1 MSLQDFIDGFMH
13 TFQQAQDAVTGGID
27 RVQDAVV
34 TQFYQMKRSLFR
46 SVIELL
52 LVGISIIFIM
62 IGAVLFLDRYFSLD
76 LVMLVA
82 GLVILNVTLLMGRF
96 R

>member
-1 MSLQDFIDGFMH
+1 MSFQDFIDGFMH
-13 TFQQAQDAVTGGID
+13 TFQQTQDAITGGID
-27 RVQDAVV
+27 RVQKTVIA
-34 TQFYQMKRSLFR
+34 QFYQMKRSFFR

-52 LVGISIIFIM
+52 LVGVSIIFIM

-76 LVMLVA
+76 LVLLIA